1 VPVVQLSI
9 NALEPLEYHLDLG
22 RRLAPLREHGVLVL
36 ASGNL
41 VHNLRSIAWDTPT
54 EGFDWARRFDDDL
67 REVLQ
72 ATPGDLLRLAE
83 HGDYPLAVPTPDHF
97 IPLLHLAALAEA
109 EGAEP
114 QVLVDG
120 FTYGSI
126 SMTSYAVGAAC
137 IAASG
142 ASTTIPPPPTDPVPP
157 EQSNI

>member
-1 VPVVQLSI
+1 M
-9 NALEPLEYHLDLG
+9 
-22 RRLAPLREHGVLVL
+22 VL

-41 VHNLRSIAWDTPT
+41 VHNLRRIDWGAPAA
-54 EGFDWARRFDDDL
+54 GFDWARRFDDDL

-72 ATPGDLLRLAE
+72 QAPGDLLRLAG
-83 HGDYPLAVPTPDHF
+83 HDGFDLAVPTPDHF

-109 EGAEP
+109 AGEAP

-126 SMTSYAVGAAC
+126 SMTSYAVGVTCPDPAEGP
-137 IAASG
+137 G
-142 ASTTIPPPPTDPVPP
+142 AVALPPADVVPP